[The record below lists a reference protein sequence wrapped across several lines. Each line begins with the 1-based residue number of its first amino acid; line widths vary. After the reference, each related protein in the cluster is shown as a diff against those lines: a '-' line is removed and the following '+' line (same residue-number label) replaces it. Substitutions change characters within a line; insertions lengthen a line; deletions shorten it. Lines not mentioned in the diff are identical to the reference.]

1 MYVIKYLYIF
11 LFSLNIYCKFMFY
24 LPNADTN
31 NNIEVL
37 NVKDPHKLY
46 SIPDGKRVV
55 VEFNGMWQPVG
66 KSGGKWRRMTGK
78 MVRRG
83 SFIRI
88 SDDWKKVPL
97 EQKELFFDALMVS
110 VKKLILI

>member
-1 MYVIKYLYIF
+1 MYVCLLLNIYIY
-11 LFSLNIYCKFMFY
+11 SLNIDCKFMFY

-31 NNIEVL
+31 DNIEVL

-46 SIPDGKRVV
+46 SIPDGKRVI

-66 KSGGKWRRMTGK
+66 RSGGKWRRMTGK

-83 SFIRI
+83 TFIRI

-97 EQKELFFDALMVS
+97 DKKELFFDALMVS
-110 VKKLILI
+110 VIQLFLI

>member
-1 MYVIKYLYIF
+1 MLLNMIKY
-11 LFSLNIYCKFMFY
+11 LFSLNIDCKFMFY
-24 LPNADTN
+24 LPNANIND
-31 NNIEVL
+31 NIEVL
-37 NVKDPHKLY
+37 NVSDSHKLY
-46 SIPDGKRVV
+46 SIPDGKRVI

-88 SDDWKKVPL
+88 SDDWKHFPL
-97 EQKELFFDALMVS
+97 EKNELFFDALMVS
-110 VKKLILI
+110 VIQLL